1 MGQKMQR
8 EIQKGVVEY
17 LKENSIEENLVNGR
31 GEIRLEDL
39 PPPLLQEIKA
49 IQSRYR
55 DELDAMDADPH
66 GLQFQAMLQADSHI
80 DRLRIFDGV
89 LGKEVKR
96 LAARKT
102 LQSLFKQ

>member
-49 IQSRYR
+49 IQSR
-55 DELDAMDADPH
+55 
-66 GLQFQAMLQADSHI
+66 
-80 DRLRIFDGV
+80 
-89 LGKEVKR
+89 
-96 LAARKT
+96 
-102 LQSLFKQ
+102 